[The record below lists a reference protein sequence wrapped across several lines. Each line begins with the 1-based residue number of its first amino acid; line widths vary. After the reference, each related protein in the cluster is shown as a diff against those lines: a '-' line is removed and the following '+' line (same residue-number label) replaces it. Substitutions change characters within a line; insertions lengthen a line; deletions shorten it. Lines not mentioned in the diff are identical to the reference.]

1 MGGLPD
7 MEEGVL
13 RTPLP
18 AAKTFADDP
27 LRVLRAVRF
36 AARSRERSRGTQPVH
51 LQLFFRFK
59 FYIRVYIR
67 AFGILHSVYNGAGR
81 SISLI

>member
-1 MGGLPD
+1 MKFPSQARPSRRYYNLHTESVEDYVGGLPD

-36 AARSRERSRGTQPVH
+36 AARSRERSRGTQPVS
-51 LQLFFRFK
+51 
-59 FYIRVYIR
+59 
-67 AFGILHSVYNGAGR
+67 G
-81 SISLI
+81 